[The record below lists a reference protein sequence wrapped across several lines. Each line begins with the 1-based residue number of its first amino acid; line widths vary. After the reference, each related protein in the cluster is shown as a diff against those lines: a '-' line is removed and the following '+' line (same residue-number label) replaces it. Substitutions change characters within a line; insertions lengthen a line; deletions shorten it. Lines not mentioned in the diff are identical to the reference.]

1 MSVIVKVRIFSGTVC
16 EQMVFNL
23 PDGTRKLKASA
34 PRFRFETEEEREKY
48 NSEKSRRHFVRLVN
62 ANFGPTSYYSTLTL
76 DSKHEIHDY
85 ETAKKELRNFIRRL
99 QRKYPQAKIVAVMGQ
114 GKRNH
119 RVHFHMISE
128 GIPED
133 VIRAKWGMGTV
144 ESDHLWEN
152 VKYDDG
158 DHGQDYT
165 KLANY
170 LFDHWTPEQGT
181 KRWIG
186 TSKTLEKP
194 THEAPKEVKREYSTK
209 KPPRMQGYI
218 LVESKATKYGL
229 LYFKYV
235 KKPEI
240 KPKQR
245 GKKKTPG

>member
-1 MSVIVKVRIFSGTVC
+1 MQRVKARIFSGVVC
-16 EQMVFNL
+16 EQLVFNL
-23 PDGTRKLKASA
+23 PDGAKKLKAGA

-62 ANFGPTSYYSTLTL
+62 TNFSPTSYYSTLTL
-76 DSKHEIHDY
+76 DKAHEIHDF
-85 ETAKKELRNFIRRL
+85 ETAKQELNNYIRRL
-99 QRKYPQAKIVAVMGQ
+99 RRKHPQAKIVAVMGK

-128 GIPED
+128 GIPEE
-133 VIRAKWGMGTV
+133 VLKKKWGMGTV
-144 ESDHLWEN
+144 DSDHLWEN

-181 KRWIG
+181 KRW
-186 TSKTLEKP
+186 TATKNLDKP
-194 THEAPKEVKREYSTK
+194 LHEAPRPAKREYSETR
-209 KPPRMQGYI
+209 PPRMKGYI

-235 KKPEI
+235 KKTQDAKAP
-240 KPKQR
+240 P
-245 GKKKTPG
+245 GKKEKPG